1 LAVSID
7 HSYWLALACVAF
19 EWKPVLRNV
28 FARVILLRLLR
39 FLRTF
44 LTIALRALRAL
55 RLDGN
60 RALGLDTNN
69 NRAITAFEVTTHGVI
84 EMSILIIVIIII
96 ITN

>member
-1 LAVSID
+1 MAVSID

-28 FARVILLRLLR
+28 FARVILLR

-44 LTIALRALRAL
+44 LTIALRAL

-84 EMSILIIVIIII
+84 EMSILIIVIVII